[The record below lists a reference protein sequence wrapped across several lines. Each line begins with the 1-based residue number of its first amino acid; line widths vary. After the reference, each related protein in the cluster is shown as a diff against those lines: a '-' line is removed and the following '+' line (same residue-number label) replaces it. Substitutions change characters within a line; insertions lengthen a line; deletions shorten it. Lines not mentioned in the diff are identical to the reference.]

1 MPGALYMLIKI
12 RHLKTVTVVI
22 SFFKFDEFL
31 IMSFE
36 KEFSNIIVV
45 KDIVLIDVNTFS
57 GVSIK

>member
-1 MPGALYMLIKI
+1 MLIKI